1 MDLWKTSPNNKKEQ
15 SKVDKKIDTHTQ
27 ESTKNLSSSTF
38 SLNLWA
44 ATRRNFTNKCRE
56 YKWCNDTLTKLK
68 PQYIQIIL
76 SHKYKVLS
84 LNTKAW
90 DSIQS
95 LGLHLIQR
103 EIFSHNPPTSLFIL
117 PHHWLTFC
125 CSATSLLNN
134 RLHIYSEKHY
144 TSVGKQARK
153 PCNKEVNN
161 FGNHDTNLTY
171 LM

>member
-1 MDLWKTSPNNKKEQ
+1 MDLWKTSPNNKKER

-44 ATRRNFTNKCRE
+44 ATRRNFTDKCRE
-56 YKWCNDTLTKLK
+56 YKWCNDTLTKHK

-103 EIFSHNPPTSLFIL
+103 EIFSSLHNPPTSPFIL
-117 PHHWLTFC
+117 PHQ
-125 CSATSLLNN
+125 LNN
-134 RLHIYSEKHY
+134 RFHIYRAKQY
-144 TSVGKQARK
+144 QSVGKQVRK

-161 FGNHDTNLTY
+161 FGKDHEANLTH